1 MSGIRIRALTVVL
14 VVLAIALIAV
24 GVVYVTRTAA
34 DLPSFFPGH
43 AVRVTKHH
51 YKHSFVAFTLAI
63 VALIGAWFTTAPDR
77 PSATP

>member
-1 MSGIRIRALTVVL
+1 MSGIRIRAVTVLL
-14 VVLAIALIAV
+14 VVLAIALVAV

-43 AVRVTKHH
+43 AAGVTKHH

-63 VALIGAWFTTAPDR
+63 VTLVGAWFTTAPDR
-77 PSATP
+77 PNTTP